1 MQIPRMRRS
10 YVWHRVLSILV
21 LVALLVPGTAVA
33 LSPSAPL
40 TNYPTE
46 TQAHQHCPADTV
58 VWLNLPTGIYHFKDQ
73 RWYGRT
79 NSGAYVCRGEADGA
93 GMRTTRNGQ

>member
-1 MQIPRMRRS
+1 MTTLHRSSVLRRMLS
-10 YVWHRVLSILV
+10 VLA

-40 TNYPTE
+40 ANFSSE
-46 TQAHQHCPADTV
+46 AQAHQHCPADTV
-58 VWLNLPTGIYHFKDQ
+58 VWLNLPTGIYHLKGQ

-79 NSGAYVCRGEADGA
+79 NSGAYVCRGEADHA
-93 GMRTTRNGQ
+93 GLRATRNGQ